1 MPSVLIVGGGLV
13 GLTAALC
20 LDHHGVDYVLV
31 ERNTEPTVLPRSR
44 GMHTRAVEIF
54 RQLGVE
60 DAVQAASASALKMGR
75 FGGARTGRSIAES
88 EALDLSHVFAT
99 GAMVGADESPSA
111 FCFCPQVLL
120 EPVLRDLA
128 RQRGGDIRFGTE
140 LTAFTQDSERVTAT
154 LTDRATGRTGTLNAD
169 YLLAADGGGS
179 PVRTALGITS
189 TTRPATHHYL
199 NLFFRSDLTDL
210 VRDRTFSQCEIDG
223 PEVRGLFLAKN
234 NTDEWSFHLAYDPD
248 RESPADYPDERC
260 LALLRTAIGA
270 DPAPRIELLARG
282 AWDTGTAVADAYRRE
297 RVLLAGDAAHR
308 HAPWGGFGA
317 NTGIADVHNLAWKLA
332 AVLDGRAPD
341 ALLDTYESE
350 RRPRGLLVAEQA
362 WLRTDF
368 LARYAIRTPG
378 NAEALDRQLGT
389 GEIMTRYRY
398 ASAAFHAASARNS
411 EGPVDNAAA
420 AGAGGSADAG
430 ETVERL
436 AGQSGTRVPH
446 LWLERGGD
454 RVSTLDL
461 GGPGFSLL
469 TGGDARAAA
478 EWTDAA
484 KGVSVTVH
492 HIRGGKAGSPLDEG
506 VPGHVP
512 GDARGA
518 LQGSVLCDTEDA
530 WPGLVGLP
538 PQGALLVRPDGFVAA
553 RSDEGLEPGTLP
565 EIWRSIMGR

>member
-20 LDHHGVDYVLV
+20 LQHHGVDHVLV
-31 ERNTEPTVLPRSR
+31 ERDTEPTVLPRSR

-75 FGGARTGRSIAES
+75 FGGARRGRSIADS
-88 EALDLSHVFAT
+88 EALDLSHVFAS
-99 GAMVGADESPSA
+99 GAMVGVDESPCA

-128 RQRGGDIRFGTE
+128 EQRGGDIRFGTE
-140 LTAFTQDSERVTAT
+140 LTSFRQDGDGVTAT
-154 LTDRATGRTGTLNAD
+154 LTDRATGATSTVHAD
-169 YLLAADGGGS
+169 YLLATDGAGS

-199 NLFFRSDLTDL
+199 NLYFRADLTEL
-210 VRDRTFSQCEIDG
+210 VRDRTFSQCEIAG
-223 PEVRGLFLAKN
+223 PEVSGLFLAKN
-234 NTDEWSFHLAYDPD
+234 NTDEWSFHLAYDPA

-260 LALLRTAIGA
+260 LALLRTAVGAA
-270 DPAPRIELLARG
+270 DPALRIDLIARG
-282 AWDTGTAVADAYRRE
+282 VWDTGTAVADAYRDG

-332 AVLDGRAPD
+332 AVLDGTAPD
-341 ALLDTYESE
+341 ALLDTYEAE

-368 LARYAIRTPG
+368 LARYAIRTAD
-378 NAEALDRQLGT
+378 NADALDRQLGT

-398 ASAAFHAASARNS
+398 ASAAVRGAP
-411 EGPVDNAAA
+411 GGDTVD
-420 AGAGGSADAG
+420 
-430 ETVERL
+430 VLR
-436 AGQSGTRVPH
+436 GQSGTRVPH
-446 LWLERGGD
+446 LWLDRDGT

-461 GGPGFSLL
+461 SGPGFALL
-469 TGGDARAAA
+469 VCGDERERSAWDEAAGGSD
-478 EWTDAA
+478 
-484 KGVSVTVH
+484 VTVH
-492 HIRGGKAGSPLDEG
+492 HIVRGEAELSEREDALRVAGTPAFGKGVLLDAEG
-506 VPGHVP
+506 
-512 GDARGA
+512 
-518 LQGSVLCDTEDA
+518 A
-530 WPGLVGLP
+530 WPGLVGLSARG
-538 PQGALLVRPDGFVAA
+538 GALLVRPDGFVAA
-553 RSDEGLEPGTLP
+553 RSDEGLTPATLGSV
-565 EIWRSIMGR
+565 RHSVMGR

>member
-20 LDHHGVDYVLV
+20 LEHQGVDYVLV

-75 FGGARTGRSIAES
+75 FGGARTGRSIAAS
-88 EALDLSHVFAT
+88 QALDLSHVLAT

-120 EPVLRDLA
+120 EPVLRELA
-128 RQRGGDIRFGTE
+128 ERRGGDIRFGTE
-140 LTAFTQDSERVTAT
+140 LTGFTQDADRVTAT
-154 LTDRATGRTGTLNAD
+154 LKDRATGRTSTLGAD
-169 YLLAADGGGS
+169 YLLAADGAGS

-199 NLFFRSDLTDL
+199 NLYFRADLTEL
-210 VRDRTFSQCEIDG
+210 VRDRTFSQCEING
-223 PEVRGLFLAKN
+223 PEVSGLFLAKN
-234 NTDEWSFHLAYDPD
+234 NTDEWSFHLAYDPE
-248 RESPADYPDERC
+248 RESPADYPDDRC

-270 DPAPRIELLARG
+270 DDPGLHIELLARG
-282 AWDTGTAVADAYRRE
+282 AWDTGTAVADAYRRG

-332 AVLDGRAPD
+332 AVLRGQSPD
-341 ALLDTYESE
+341 TLLDTYEPE
-350 RRPRGLLVAEQA
+350 RRPCGLLVAEQA

-368 LARYAIRTPG
+368 LARYALRTPH
-378 NAEALDRQLGT
+378 NAEALDRQRGT

-398 ASAAFHAASARNS
+398 VSAAVHGAPAGDS
-411 EGPVDNAAA
+411 VD
-420 AGAGGSADAG
+420 
-430 ETVERL
+430 VL

-446 LWLERGGD
+446 LWLD
-454 RVSTLDL
+454 RDGARLSTLDL
-461 GGPGFSLL
+461 CGPGFALL
-469 TGGDARAAA
+469 TGGDGAAGAAWARAVEALPVAVHPIVAGKPGSEPGAGVLHDA
-478 EWTDAA
+478 E
-484 KGVSVTVH
+484 
-492 HIRGGKAGSPLDEG
+492 
-506 VPGHVP
+506 
-512 GDARGA
+512 GA
-518 LQGSVLCDTEDA
+518 WCDV
-530 WPGLVGLP
+530 VGLSP
-538 PQGALLVRPDGFVAA
+538 KGAVLVRPDGFVAA
-553 RSDEGLEPGTLP
+553 RSDEGLTPDSLGR
-565 EIWRSIMGR
+565 IWRSVTGR

>member
-1 MPSVLIVGGGLV
+1 MSSVLIVGGGLV

-31 ERNTEPTVLPRSR
+31 ERNAEPTVLPRSR

-54 RQLGVE
+54 RQLGIE

-75 FGGARTGRSIAES
+75 FGGARTGRSIAGS

-140 LTAFTQDSERVTAT
+140 LTAFTQDADRVTAT
-154 LTDRATGRTGTLNAD
+154 LTDRATGGTSTLHAD
-169 YLLAADGGGS
+169 YLLAADGAGS
-179 PVRTALGITS
+179 PVRGALGITS

-199 NLFFRSDLTDL
+199 NLYFRADLTDL
-210 VRDRTFSQCEIDG
+210 VRDRTFSQCEITG
-223 PEVRGLFLAKN
+223 PEVSGLFLAKN
-234 NTDEWSFHLAYDPD
+234 NTDEWSFHLAYDPA

-260 LALLRTAIGA
+260 LTLLRTAIGA
-270 DPAPRIELLARG
+270 DDPALRIELLARG
-282 AWDTGTAVADAYRRE
+282 VWDTATAVADAYRRG

-332 AVLDGRAPD
+332 AVLAGQAPD
-341 ALLDTYESE
+341 ALLDTYEPE
-350 RRPRGLLVAEQA
+350 RRPRGLLVTEQA

-368 LARYAIRTPG
+368 RARYAIRTPD
-378 NAEALDRQLGT
+378 NAEALDRQVGT

-398 ASAAFHAASARNS
+398 VSAAVH
-411 EGPVDNAAA
+411 GTP
-420 AGAGGSADAG
+420 AGEAPDTG
-430 ETVERL
+430 ETVDLL
-436 AGQSGTRVPH
+436 AGQTGTRTPH
-446 LWLERGGD
+446 LWLERDGG

-461 GGPGFSLL
+461 AGPGFALL
-469 TGGDARAAA
+469 TGGDPQA
-478 EWTDAA
+478 DAA
-484 KGVSVTVH
+484 WAEGAKTLPVTVR
-492 HIRGGKAGSPLDEG
+492 HIRRGEAGSRSAEG
-506 VPGHVP
+506 V
-512 GDARGA
+512 
-518 LQGSVLCDTEDA
+518 LYDTGGA

-553 RSDEGLEPGTLP
+553 RSDDGLTPGTLDG
-565 EIWRSIMGR
+565 IWRSIMGR